1 MSCDRQADAVVGQR
15 NEELRETFH
24 NVRHLDPHRHRALAQ
39 VKLLYAVR
47 EEILV
52 SARELGLSSRHL
64 RDVSDKKGD
73 VLGERLCHCLVD
85 LKKCAKTSSQ
95 THRPLD
101 KREFHI
107 MRTVILGLRF
117 TVH

>member
-15 NEELRETFH
+15 DEELRETFH

-39 VKLLYAVR
+39 VKLLYAVS

-52 SARELGLSSRHL
+52 SARELRLSSRHL

-73 VLGERLCHCLVD
+73 VSLLRADQLLGRVGERLGSESFERLEVHFDFSYHD
-85 LKKCAKTSSQ
+85 LYSL
-95 THRPLD
+95 P
-101 KREFHI
+101 
-107 MRTVILGLRF
+107 VI
-117 TVH
+117 